1 MTLPT
6 SREIRHSHRA
16 DGQITLSYD
25 DRFLRRKV
33 LTTDTGEKFL
43 VDLERTTSLNGGDVF
58 VLDDG
63 RQIAVAPAPEA
74 LLQVKGDLARLAWHI
89 GNRHMPA
96 QIEAD
101 RILIQRDHVIKAML
115 AQLGADLTDVT
126 ESFTPLGGAYGH
138 GRTHGHSHGDAF
150 GNLPAHNHDHSH
162 DH

>member
-43 VDLERTTSLNGGDVF
+43 VDLERTTSLNSGDVF

-126 ESFTPLGGAYGH
+126 ESFTPQGGAYGH

-150 GNLPAHNHDHSH
+150 GNLPAHDHDHNHDH
-162 DH
+162 